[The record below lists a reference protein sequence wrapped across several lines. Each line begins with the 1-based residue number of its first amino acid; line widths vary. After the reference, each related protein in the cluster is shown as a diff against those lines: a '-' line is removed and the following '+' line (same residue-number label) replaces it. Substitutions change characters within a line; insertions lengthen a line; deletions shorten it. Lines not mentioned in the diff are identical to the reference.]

1 MKPVVF
7 HRDAEEEL
15 DDAIAYYESRRR
27 GLGLSFQ
34 AEVER
39 VVQLIQQHPQRWAVY
54 KKTAFRKHLLKRF
67 PYAVYYLDWIIA
79 FGSPPSPIRNGSRD
93 TGHSADRNGR
103 RSTTPA
109 LKGVA

>member
-15 DDAIAYYESRRR
+15 DGAMAYYESRRK

-54 KKTAFRKHLLKRF
+54 KNTAFRKHLLKRF
-67 PYAVYYLDWIIA
+67 PYGVYYLELDHCIWIA
-79 FGSPPSPIRNGSRD
+79 AVAHQKRKPGYWS
-93 TGHSADRNGR
+93 GR
-103 RSTTPA
+103 RPP
-109 LKGVA
+109 